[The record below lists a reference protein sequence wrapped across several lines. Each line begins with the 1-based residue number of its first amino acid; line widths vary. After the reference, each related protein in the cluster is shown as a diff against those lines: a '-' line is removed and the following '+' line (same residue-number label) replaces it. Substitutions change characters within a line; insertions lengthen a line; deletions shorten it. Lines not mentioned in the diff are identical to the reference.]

1 MSETEIVSGVEPK
14 ALALFFGLLE
24 ANTGIALG
32 PSKEYLLN
40 SRLGGLA
47 RDNGLTSVSA
57 LVDRLLR
64 IPVGSLHWQ
73 AFDAMATHETFFF
86 RDKLHFELLKNEL
99 MPKMLQKNA
108 DKRQLNIWCAAA
120 STGQEPYSMAI
131 LLQEEFALLQN
142 WKISIHATD
151 MSDKSL
157 AQARSGIYSSIE
169 MGRGLNAEQIKRHF
183 DPLATGQYQI
193 HAGLRQCIQFYR
205 LNLLDTWSQ
214 LPLFDLILLRN
225 ALIYFNQETKAVV
238 LKKISSHLSETT
250 GYLMLGSSE
259 SIFFDPSLTTRR
271 VERVTYYRKAVVSG
285 SSGHSQN

>member
-1 MSETEIVSGVEPK
+1 
-14 ALALFFGLLE
+14 
-24 ANTGIALG
+24 
-32 PSKEYLLN
+32 
-40 SRLGGLA
+40 
-47 RDNGLTSVSA
+47 
-57 LVDRLLR
+57 
-64 IPVGSLHWQ
+64 
-73 AFDAMATHETFFF
+73 
-86 RDKLHFELLKNEL
+86 
-99 MPKMLQKNA
+99 
-108 DKRQLNIWCAAA
+108 
-120 STGQEPYSMAI
+120 MAI

-157 AQARSGIYSSIE
+157 AQARSGIYSSTE
-169 MGRGLNAEQIKRHF
+169 LGRGLNEEQIKRHF
-183 DPLATGQYQI
+183 DLLPTGQYQI
-193 HAGLRQCIQFYR
+193 HARLLECIQFYR
-205 LNLLDTWSQ
+205 LNLLDEWPQ

-225 ALIYFNQETKAVV
+225 TLIYFNQETKAVV